1 VINRL
6 SIKNYA
12 LIEESEIDFES
23 GFTAITG
30 ETGAGKSILLGA
42 LSLLLG
48 ARADR
53 SILRNPSKKCFV
65 EGVFTV
71 NEQIRNSFTSF
82 EIEKNEPVILR
93 REISSD
99 GKSRAFIND
108 SQVTIQVLKELS
120 TKLIHLNLQKEN
132 IRFLSSEYQIEAL
145 DAFAQN
151 DLQRN
156 QYFQAY
162 QTWKSLENE
171 LRKSK
176 TELAK
181 RTKEKEFNQ
190 YRLEELEMASLTN
203 ENELNELESE
213 FKRLDQSADIIRFLI
228 DLDQVFDGNVSNQI
242 HQLNQQGNRFKE
254 FGPDLSELSVRL
266 NGIYLEV
273 KDFAQ
278 DAHRMLANFEMDPQ
292 RLDVVEQRISQLY
305 KLLKKF
311 QVQTISE
318 LLLEKNQLVI
328 DLQEDGQLE
337 DRIHILEKEVKIS
350 FSHVEKAADELT
362 NSRKSAVEEFETKLK
377 KIFPWVQLPHAFLK
391 VNIDSLMDYS
401 DDYSGKDEVSFWFNA
416 NPGMELQPLDQIAS
430 GGELSRITLV
440 IKSLI
445 SEKAEMPTLVFDE
458 VDSGISGEAAF
469 RVGELLKKLSGLGQ
483 VVAITHL
490 PQIAAQAPHHLQV
503 EKQIKDE
510 KTITFIEKV
519 EGEKRIGALVKM
531 LGGNE
536 SGDTLKKYAQEL
548 LVKSKN

>member
-1 VINRL
+1 MINRL

-391 VNIDSLMDYS
+391 VNIDSLMDFS

-519 EGEKRIGALVKM
+519 VGEKRIGALVKM

>member
-1 VINRL
+1 MINRL

-53 SILRNPSKKCFV
+53 SILRNPSQKCFV
-65 EGVFTV
+65 EGVFAV
-71 NEQIRNSFTSF
+71 NEQIRNSFTS
-82 EIEKNEPVILR
+82 IQLEKNEPVILR

-108 SQVTIQVLKELS
+108 SLVTIQVLKELS
-120 TKLIHLNLQKEN
+120 AKLIHLNLQKEN
-132 IRFLSSEYQIEAL
+132 IRFLSSEHQIEAL

-151 DLQRN
+151 DLHRD
-156 QYFQAY
+156 QYLQAY
-162 QTWKSLENE
+162 QTWQSLENE
-171 LRKSK
+171 LKKSK

-190 YRLEELEMASLTN
+190 YRLEELEMASLNN
-203 ENELNELESE
+203 ENELEELEAE
-213 FKRLDQSADIIRFLI
+213 FKRLDQSAEIIRFLS
-228 DLDQVFDGNVSNQI
+228 DLDQTFDGDVSNQI
-242 HQLNQQGNRFKE
+242 HQLNQQGGRFKD

-292 RLDVVEQRISQLY
+292 RLEVVEHRISQLY

-311 QVQTISE
+311 QVQNLSE
-318 LLLEKNQLVI
+318 LLLEKKQLMI
-328 DLQEDGQLE
+328 DLQEDGELE
-337 DRIHILEKEVKIS
+337 ERIHVLEKEVKIA
-350 FSHVEKAADELT
+350 FLQVEKNADELS

-377 KIFPWVQLPHAFLK
+377 NIFPWVQLPHAYLK
-391 VNIDSLMDYS
+391 VNIDTLKEYS

-440 IKSLI
+440 IKSII

-469 RVGELLKKLSGLGQ
+469 RVGDLLKKLSGLGQ
-483 VVAITHL
+483 VIAITHL
-490 PQIAAQAPHHLQV
+490 PQIAAQASYHLQV
-503 EKQIKDE
+503 EKQMTSN
-510 KTITFIEKV
+510 KTVTFIQKV
-519 EGEKRIGALVKM
+519 QGEQRVDALVKM
-531 LGGNE
+531 LGGNK

-548 LVKSKN
+548 LDKSKN

>member
-1 VINRL
+1 MINRL

-93 REISSD
+93 REISLD

-391 VNIDSLMDYS
+391 VNIDSLMDFS

>member
-1 VINRL
+1 MINRL

-93 REISSD
+93 REISLD

-318 LLLEKNQLVI
+318 LLLEKNQLLI

-391 VNIDSLMDYS
+391 VNIDSLMDFS

>member
-1 VINRL
+1 MINRL